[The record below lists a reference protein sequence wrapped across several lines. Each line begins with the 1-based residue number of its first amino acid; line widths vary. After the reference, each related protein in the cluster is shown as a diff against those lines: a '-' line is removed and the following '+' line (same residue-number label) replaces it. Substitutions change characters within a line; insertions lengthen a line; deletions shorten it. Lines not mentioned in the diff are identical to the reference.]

1 MGLGGVPRWG
11 QDSSR
16 DRDLGLARKSTWH
29 QEGGPLDQGTQPL
42 SDNGASH
49 LVIPTQNACLETSD
63 APHPPGFQWES
74 GGCPRCLTEGW
85 ETAKDSI
92 KALLPGI
99 LKPAPSA
106 DQAPRDWLVIG
117 ERVEPGVCGEIH
129 VTAATVWETRAR
141 LSRLPSGASVFPPVT
156 WVRLWECPVQ

>member
-1 MGLGGVPRWG
+1 M
-11 QDSSR
+11 
-16 DRDLGLARKSTWH
+16 
-29 QEGGPLDQGTQPL
+29 DQGTQPL

-49 LVIPTQNACLETSD
+49 LVIPTRKACLETSD

-74 GGCPRCLTEGW
+74 DGCPRRLSEGW
-85 ETAKDSI
+85 ETAKDGI

-106 DQAPRDWLVIG
+106 DQVPRDWLVTG
-117 ERVEPGVCGEIH
+117 EQVEPGVCGEIH